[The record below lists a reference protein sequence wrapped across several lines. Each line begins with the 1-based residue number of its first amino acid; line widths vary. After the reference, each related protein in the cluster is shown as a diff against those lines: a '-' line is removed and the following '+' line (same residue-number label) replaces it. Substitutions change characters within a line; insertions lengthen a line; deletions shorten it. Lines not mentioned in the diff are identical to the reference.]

1 VACGSLSL
9 LVIWKLHA
17 CWPESSSLR
26 PWLETLLLRT
36 HAWKPYRC
44 NRCCFV
50 CLDQPHD
57 MFCSVL
63 SWPWGDFNCSAASS
77 FHMPLL
83 RLEKREPHGRS
94 TEHFC
99 EKYWRILALC
109 FGELSENSKTV
120 VLVFRSY
127 HTLVTV
133 STWLVHRSCAFYPPY
148 VRSKHL
154 QENKIWNTFPCCGN
168 TWWNDMLL
176 ATVIVV
182 SIQVWWTLVFIEIVP
197 MFLTFL
203 SQCDIG

>member
-1 VACGSLSL
+1 MLADLNPQAWDPG
-9 LVIWKLHA
+9 WKLFCCGHTLGNPIVA
-17 CWPESSSLR
+17 TVVALYVLTNLMTCSVPCSADPEVTSIAAR
-26 PWLETLLLRT
+26 LLPFICHFWGSKREN
-36 HAWKPYRC
+36 HMA
-44 NRCCFV
+44 
-50 CLDQPHD
+50 DQP
-57 MFCSVL
+57 SI
-63 SWPWGDFNCSAASS
+63 SAKNIGA
-77 FHMPLL
+77 
-83 RLEKREPHGRS
+83 
-94 TEHFC
+94 
-99 EKYWRILALC
+99 YWHC

>member
-1 VACGSLSL
+1 MACGSLSL

-17 CWPESSSLR
+17 WPESS
-26 PWLETLLLRT
+26 LETLLLRT

-154 QENKIWNTFPCCGN
+154 QENKIWKYISLLWQHMMKWYAFSYSNCCVHPG
-168 TWWNDMLL
+168 
-176 ATVIVV
+176 
-182 SIQVWWTLVFIEIVP
+182 LVNIGVYRDCANVFD
-197 MFLTFL
+197 L
-203 SQCDIG
+203 SLSMRYWVNQT